1 MKRIREILRYKFD
14 HSLSNERISRA
25 LNISKGSIHNVLHR
39 FKESVLS
46 WPLPE
51 NISDTKL
58 ESSLYKESTEA
69 KGNLPDISYLEKE
82 LRRPHVTLQRL
93 YEEYK
98 EANPTGISR
107 TQFYEYFAKF
117 RPPKIDMKVIHKGGD
132 LLFTDYSGD
141 GLEYIDRTTGEI
153 VSVELFVCSWGASS
167 YSYADA
173 TLSQKT
179 EDWVQSHD
187 RAFQYFGAVSH
198 GLVPDNLKSGVKKA
212 SRYDPEI
219 NPLYARLAKHY
230 KTAIIP
236 ARVAKPK
243 DKAMVENAVLH
254 IQRFIL
260 ARLRNRKFYSLNEIN
275 SSIREELELF
285 NSRPMKDYGNQSRKQ
300 RFTELDLPYA
310 KPLPKDRF
318 KITEIKNGVRVAPN
332 YHIRYKDC
340 YYSVPFNYVRC
351 RVDVFQ
357 TGRILE
363 VYRDNKH
370 ICRHLMN
377 TRKYSYTT
385 HKNHMPPE
393 HKFVKGWSKSY
404 FIFEAGKIG
413 AATAEAV
420 KQIMEMKEHAQQ
432 GYNTAMGILRFAKVY
447 SEKRVE
453 KACKRALYFKSPSYR
468 SIKSIL
474 EQNLDKEPL
483 EECSSENSTS
493 VSHSNIRGPQYYTN
507 QNKEDS
513 YA

>member
-25 LNISKGSIHNVLHR
+25 LSISKGNIHNILHR
-39 FKESVLS
+39 FKESDLS

-51 NISDTKL
+51 GIRDTEL
-58 ESSLYKESTEA
+58 EFSLYKEPPKT
-69 KGNLPDISYLEKE
+69 KDGLPDITYLEKE

-98 EANPTGISR
+98 DACPTGMGR
-107 TQFYEYFAKF
+107 TQFYEYFSKH
-117 RPPKIDMKVIHKGGD
+117 RPPKVDMKMIHKSGD
-132 LLFTDYSGD
+132 LIFTDYSGD
-141 GLEYIDRTTGEI
+141 GLEYTDRTTGEI
-153 VSVELFVCSWGASS
+153 VPVELFVCAWGASN

-198 GLVPDNLKSGVKKA
+198 GLVPDNLKSGVKKV

-219 NPLYARLAKHY
+219 NPLYARLAEHY
-230 KTAIIP
+230 KTAVIP

-243 DKAMVENAVLH
+243 DKAIVENAVLH

-260 ARLRNRKFYSLNEIN
+260 ARLRNRRFYSLYEVN
-275 SSIREELELF
+275 SAISEELELF

-300 RFTELDLPYA
+300 RFKELDLPYA
-310 KPLPKDRF
+310 KPLPKERF

-332 YHIRYKDC
+332 YHLRYKDC

-363 VYRDNKH
+363 IYRDNQH
-370 ICRHLMN
+370 VCRHLMSIK
-377 TRKYSYTT
+377 KYSYTT
-385 HKNHMPPE
+385 KKEHMPPE
-393 HKFVKGWSKSY
+393 HRFVRGWSKSY

-420 KQIMEMKEHAQQ
+420 KQIMEFKEHAQQ

-447 SEKRVE
+447 SKERVE
-453 KACKRALYFKSPSYR
+453 NACKRALYFKSISYR

-474 EQNLDKEPL
+474 EQELDKEPL
-483 EECSSENSTS
+483 EENCSVNTMNS
-493 VSHSNIRGPQYYTN
+493 VLHSNIRGARYYSN
-507 QNKEDS
+507 
-513 YA
+513 